1 MIVEVVLPML
11 GETMDEGK
19 IVEWLVSV
27 GQSVKKGEPIF
38 QVETDKAVLEV
49 ESPTD
54 GVLRKIVHQA
64 GVTVPVL
71 TVVGLVAGPGEDI
84 SRYVAAGVEQVQKV
98 VPSSGVPLV
107 AGARVKRA
115 GAQRIFGSPRARKL
129 AMRHRVNLADVA
141 GTGPGRRI
149 VERDVQAYLKARP
162 SSTPA
167 ARKVAAAAHLDVA
180 SVRGSGPGGR
190 VTKEDVEAVIAEKA
204 SDAQRAKR
212 ALASPVGGISALTG
226 LRGIIA
232 ERMSKSAQTTAR
244 VTLTTEV
251 DATETVRVREML
263 KEQLGQQ
270 LGFSISYTDILVAV
284 VAQALCEY
292 TYLNVRLTDAGIEPL
307 THVNVG
313 VAVDTERGLLV
324 TVIRDADDKTIT
336 EIASTLRTLVAR
348 AREGKSTPDDLTG
361 GSFTITN
368 LGVYDIDAFTPII
381 NLPECAILGIGRVQE
396 KPAVHEGQVC
406 VRQMMV
412 LSLSFDHRLVDGAPA
427 ARFLQRIKELVEEPR
442 FLLP

>member
-1 MIVEVVLPML
+1 MVVEVVLPML

-19 IVEWLVSV
+19 IVEWLVTV
-27 GQSVKKGEPIF
+27 GQLVTKGEPIF

-49 ESPTD
+49 EAPAG
-54 GVLRKIVHQA
+54 GVLRRIFCQA
-64 GVTVPVL
+64 GATVPVL
-71 TVVGLVAGPGEDI
+71 TVVGLVAEPGEDI
-84 SRYVAAGVEQVQKV
+84 SGYVATGAEQVQKPAPSSR
-98 VPSSGVPLV
+98 VPSA
-107 AGARVKRA
+107 AGARAKRT
-115 GAQRIFGSPRARKL
+115 GSQRILGSPRARKL
-129 AMRHRVNLADVA
+129 AMRHRVDLADVA
-141 GTGPGRRI
+141 GTGPSGRI
-149 VERDVQAYLKARP
+149 VERDVRAYLKARP

-190 VTKEDVEAVIAEKA
+190 VTKADVKALLAERA
-204 SDAQRAKR
+204 LDVQRVKR
-212 ALASPVGGISALTG
+212 APASPVGGISALTG

-232 ERMSKSAQTTAR
+232 ERMSKSAHTTAC

-251 DATETVRVREML
+251 DATEMVRVREVL
-263 KEQLGQQ
+263 KERLGQQ
-270 LGFSISYTDILVAV
+270 LGFSISYTDVLAAV

-292 TYLNVRLTDAGIEPL
+292 TYMNVRLTDAGIQAL

-324 TVIRDADDKTIT
+324 TVIRDADDKTISQ
-336 EIASTLRTLVAR
+336 IASTLRTLVAR

-368 LGVYDIDAFTPII
+368 LGMYDIDAFTPII
-381 NLPECAILGIGRVQE
+381 NLPECAILGIGRLRE
-396 KPAVHEGQVC
+396 KPAVREGQVC

-442 FLLP
+442 FLLA

>member
-1 MIVEVVLPML
+1 MVVEVVLPML

-27 GQSVKKGEPIF
+27 GQLVTKGEPIF

-49 ESPTD
+49 EAPAG
-54 GVLRKIVHQA
+54 GVLRRIFCQA
-64 GVTVPVL
+64 GATVPVL
-71 TVVGLVAGPGEDI
+71 TVVGLVAEPGEDI
-84 SRYVAAGVEQVQKV
+84 SGYVATGAEQVQKPAPSSR
-98 VPSSGVPLV
+98 VPSA
-107 AGARVKRA
+107 AGARAKRT
-115 GAQRIFGSPRARKL
+115 GSQRILGSPRARKL
-129 AMRHRVNLADVA
+129 AMRHRVDLADVA
-141 GTGPGRRI
+141 GTGPSGRI
-149 VERDVQAYLKARP
+149 VERDVRAYLKARP

-190 VTKEDVEAVIAEKA
+190 VTKADVKALLAERA
-204 SDAQRAKR
+204 LDVQRVKR
-212 ALASPVGGISALTG
+212 APASPVGGISALTG

-232 ERMSKSAQTTAR
+232 ERMSKSAHTTAC

-251 DATETVRVREML
+251 DATEMVRVREVL
-263 KEQLGQQ
+263 KERLGQQ
-270 LGFSISYTDILVAV
+270 LGFSISYTDVLAAV

-292 TYLNVRLTDAGIEPL
+292 TYMNVRLTDAGIQAL

-324 TVIRDADDKTIT
+324 TVIRDADDKTISQ
-336 EIASTLRTLVAR
+336 IASTLRTLVAR

-368 LGVYDIDAFTPII
+368 LGMYDIDAFTPII
-381 NLPECAILGIGRVQE
+381 NLPECAILGIGRLRE
-396 KPAVHEGQVC
+396 KPAVREGQVC

-442 FLLP
+442 FLLA

>member
-1 MIVEVVLPML
+1 MVVEVVLPML

-38 QVETDKAVLEV
+38 QAETDKAVLEV
-49 ESPTD
+49 ESPAD
-54 GVLRKIVHQA
+54 GVLRKIFHQA

-71 TVVGLVAGPGEDI
+71 TVVGLVAEPGEDI
-84 SRYVAAGVEQVQKV
+84 SGYVATGAEQVQKV
-98 VPSSGVPLV
+98 APSSGVPSV
-107 AGARVKRA
+107 AGARVKHT
-115 GAQRIFGSPRARKL
+115 GSQPIFGSPRARRL
-129 AMRHRVNLADVA
+129 AMRHRVDLADVT
-141 GTGPGRRI
+141 GTGPGGRI
-149 VERDVQAYLKARP
+149 VERDVRAYLKARP

-190 VTKEDVEAVIAEKA
+190 VTKADVKAVVAEGA
-204 SDAQRAKR
+204 LDAQRAKR

-232 ERMSKSAQTTAR
+232 ERMSKSAHTTAR

-251 DATETVRVREML
+251 DATEMVRVREML
-263 KEQLGQQ
+263 KERLDQQ

-284 VAQALCEY
+284 VAQVLCEY
-292 TYLNVRLTDAGIEPL
+292 TYLNVRLTDTGIEPL

-313 VAVDTERGLLV
+313 VAVDAERGLLV
-324 TVIRDADDKTIT
+324 TVIRDADDKTIS
-336 EIASTLRTLVAR
+336 EIASALRVLVAR
-348 AREGKSTPDDLTG
+348 AREGESTPDDLTG

-381 NLPECAILGIGRVQE
+381 NLPECAILGIGRLRE
-396 KPAVHEGQVC
+396 RPAVHEGQVC

-427 ARFLQRIKELVEEPR
+427 ARFLQRIKELAEEPR
-442 FLLP
+442 FLLA